1 MGVRIV
7 GDGGGSDSG
16 LSWLACSLY
25 PISRASQVMGH
36 VTGHVTLLGEWP
48 KSLS

>member
-7 GDGGGSDSG
+7 CDGGGSDSG

-25 PISRASQVMGH
+25 PMSHASH
-36 VTGHVTLLGEWP
+36 VTG
-48 KSLS
+48 LSP